1 MRITNP
7 KAQERRLVCNAV
19 IPPTRPAKVTN
30 PVSVESKMHILT
42 LLGRLGAGAAN
53 ARVQMVIFPDVAD
66 MAPQDAGFQRPP
78 ARAAWDKARRIR
90 KTWLAGE
97 RRRL

>member
-19 IPPTRPAKVTN
+19 MPPTRPAKVTN
-30 PVSVESKMHILT
+30 PVSVESKTHILT
-42 LLGRLGAGAAN
+42 LLGRLGAGDAN
-53 ARVQMVIFPDVAD
+53 ARVQTVTRSD
-66 MAPQDAGFQRPP
+66 MASHHPGFQRPP

-90 KTWLAGE
+90 KTWLARE
-97 RRRL
+97 RRR